1 MLRIFICSLNV
12 LFFIFLIIVDTG
24 SGLGFDFR
32 IIFRVW
38 LGLQSDGIAKAINSE
53 LPVACTLVLWIR
65 MSDETFEFG
74 LSFWQGYNGV
84 RLTPRH
90 T

>member
-12 LFFIFLIIVDTG
+12 LFFIFLIIINIG
-24 SGLGFDFR
+24 SGLDFR

-53 LPVACTLVLWIR
+53 LPVACTLV
-65 MSDETFEFG
+65 DK
-74 LSFWQGYNGV
+74 NV
-84 RLTPRH
+84 
-90 T
+90 